1 MAAVPMLRI
10 NVELG
15 IPETAI
21 SEGLANQLHISGNFT
36 FCRVFL
42 ARRHGDSRCKPGG
55 KVIGAVPVS

>member
-1 MAAVPMLRI
+1 MAAVLILRR
-10 NVELG
+10 NVKLE

-21 SEGLANQLHISGNFT
+21 CWALASQLHIPSNFT

-42 ARRHGDSRCKPGG
+42 AWRHGDSRYKPGG